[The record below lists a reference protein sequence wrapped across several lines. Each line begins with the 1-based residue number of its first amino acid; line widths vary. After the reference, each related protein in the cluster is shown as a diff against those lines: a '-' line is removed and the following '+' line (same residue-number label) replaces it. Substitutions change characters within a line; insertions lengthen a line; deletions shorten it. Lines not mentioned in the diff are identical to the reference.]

1 MESGALTE
9 TPQRT
14 RYRFAEFTLSP
25 SRRLLLRG
33 DTEVPLIPRYFD
45 LLVLLVERRNEAVN
59 REEIFD
65 KVWNDVIVSDGAMT
79 QAIRILRK
87 SLGDPAKDPRFIR
100 TVSRH
105 GYQFIY
111 DDIAEEPD
119 IAQTGNG
126 DTLEQAI
133 AELMEAEPPK
143 SEEDETRLRDA
154 AETVLRLGAEEDLSR
169 INDVARALLRD
180 VRWDMADSSFVP
192 LLGSPGSLTAI
203 RALLSLRIRRTWKL
217 IRKRWIGATMGGVAA
232 GIVGGT
238 MGALVLLVGPG
249 SRATSSVVIALPL
262 VGAVVGGL
270 GALGVGGG
278 LAWAEA
284 LVRSYRMAALI
295 LLGAAGGGLVGSLTH
310 FVGRFTIEGLFGR
323 DLSPVGGGF
332 EGLVLGAAV
341 GAGYALAT
349 PVEGG
354 GMATPRG
361 KARWKVA
368 AAAGLSCSLPGIV
381 LALSDHHL
389 GAMSLD
395 FMAQSFPGSQVSLD
409 PLARLLG
416 ETTPGV
422 TTRIVISSL
431 EGFLFGVGVVAGLTK
446 RPRRRR

>member
-1 MESGALTE
+1 M
-9 TPQRT
+9 
-14 RYRFAEFTLSP
+14 
-25 SRRLLLRG
+25 RG

-180 VRWDMADSSFVP
+180 VRWDMADSTDLP
-192 LLGSPGSLTAI
+192 SP
-203 RALLSLRIRRTWKL
+203 
-217 IRKRWIGATMGGVAA
+217 
-232 GIVGGT
+232 
-238 MGALVLLVGPG
+238 
-249 SRATSSVVIALPL
+249 
-262 VGAVVGGL
+262 
-270 GALGVGGG
+270 
-278 LAWAEA
+278 
-284 LVRSYRMAALI
+284 
-295 LLGAAGGGLVGSLTH
+295 
-310 FVGRFTIEGLFGR
+310 
-323 DLSPVGGGF
+323 
-332 EGLVLGAAV
+332 
-341 GAGYALAT
+341 
-349 PVEGG
+349 
-354 GMATPRG
+354 
-361 KARWKVA
+361 KV
-368 AAAGLSCSLPGIV
+368 
-381 LALSDHHL
+381 
-389 GAMSLD
+389 
-395 FMAQSFPGSQVSLD
+395 
-409 PLARLLG
+409 
-416 ETTPGV
+416 T
-422 TTRIVISSL
+422 
-431 EGFLFGVGVVAGLTK
+431 
-446 RPRRRR
+446 